1 LPLILP
7 SPKMMMTRHERASVM
22 KDLMGLMKQAKDM
35 QQKMEAA
42 QAKVADI
49 KVEGRSGGGLV
60 SIGLMGGGNMAS
72 LKIDPSL
79 FGSGDADD
87 IEMAEDLIIAAYQ
100 DAKVKLDQA
109 QAETMKSAMGDI
121 PLPPGMNLP
130 F

>member
-1 LPLILP
+1 
-7 SPKMMMTRHERASVM
+7 MMMTRHERASVM

-109 QAETMKSAMGDI
+109 QAETMKSAIGDI